1 MIIFEFPMAKL
12 ILDINY
18 DYDFALI
25 GISCHEKEYRICWA
39 LNNSL
44 NIDLAKTSDLKID
57 TKKFNEPLTHAMFE
71 FDSIEQNRQYYL
83 IANRGEKGLLVAEQK
98 QADFFLIIKGVLPN
112 NDKLEIIKHIR
123 EMAFVLTAFEIN
135 PNQLKSKENL
145 LF

>member
-1 MIIFEFPMAKL
+1 MAKL